1 MTSATTK
8 IKSHKNGLFV
18 NPNIKKRGGAKY
30 VDKKVTSGGNT
41 TKKRKQGNNKT
52 KKKCGGADDVN
63 AAGENT
69 DMGIMRN
76 VNIMGSKIDTL
87 VKGLKSHPKT
97 GIPCKT
103 VNQCMTEDEQTQQLN
118 GEIGSKL
125 KCYKRDDSDKGVCR
139 TDNIKGKAM
148 NSIANISNNM
158 LDNLNTG
165 FTVFFEGNSPNKD
178 DINKK
183 IQAKMDKLKDIC
195 SATEEVVALYT
206 RGNEKHC
213 LLYNKENG
221 KMDTKIIKENGN
233 DAEAE
238 AEDEEEDEAEA
249 EDEDEAE
256 AEAEVEVE
264 VEVEVEEE
272 AEEEEE
278 GEEKGEAEGE
288 EKK

>member
-1 MTSATTK
+1 MTSAITK
-8 IKSHKNGLFV
+8 LKSQKNGLFV

-41 TKKRKQGNNKT
+41 TKKRKQRNNKT

-63 AAGENT
+63 ASGENT

-76 VNIMGSKIDTL
+76 VKIMGSKIDTL
-87 VKGLKSHPKT
+87 AKGLKSHPNV
-97 GIPCKT
+97 GIHCNT
-103 VNQCMTEDEQTQQLN
+103 ENDCMTEDEKTQQLN

-139 TDNIKGKAM
+139 TDNIKGKTM
-148 NSIANISNNM
+148 DSIANISNNM

-221 KMDTKIIKENGN
+221 KMDTKIIKEDDDNDDDDNDDDDNDDDDDDDDDKPLNKGN
-233 DAEAE
+233 TL
-238 AEDEEEDEAEA
+238 
-249 EDEDEAE
+249 
-256 AEAEVEVE
+256 EV
-264 VEVEVEEE
+264 
-272 AEEEEE
+272 
-278 GEEKGEAEGE
+278 
-288 EKK
+288 